1 MSKEI
6 DDDDWYNEADNAY
19 NLAGMVW
26 FVTHVDVKQLYGW
39 IDNVKEGGW
48 WSIMNLLSILFIYM
62 PANNK
67 GLKRGLLGVLFAG
80 VAGVVAAMF
89 LSDQKNRKV
98 IVDKAKKVGK
108 ATKKAT
114 KKVKSGVVKQAK
126 KISKKISKK

>member
-1 MSKEI
+1 
-6 DDDDWYNEADNAY
+6 
-19 NLAGMVW
+19 
-26 FVTHVDVKQLYGW
+26 
-39 IDNVKEGGW
+39 
-48 WSIMNLLSILFIYM
+48 MNLLSILFIYM